1 MGAGGV
7 GPGSFLFCPLFPLFL
22 LGSSVWRCVVSVSFD
37 DDGSGSVRRLVRSSE
52 GLGLLLARVAAE
64 PGGWESS
71 LGVVVAAAV
80 VDELPRRVGPGRLA
94 GRSDGLSGAE
104 ALGLLRSEVL
114 DVLMV
119 HPSLVAGAAEGD
131 LWGWLVRRALWALER
146 GGAEACLHGVCGD
159 VNLCRL
165 RERVRREGVVIGSLS
180 DEEVGWR
187 EHEARPVVGVPAS
200 RCEWFVEVGDLGP
213 VLGRVVEGLVEAG
226 TPEGPAGEGTARVAA
241 IAARWRPTRRHSRA
255 RRDAREGVLSGLGAS
270 EAAAGAWMSLVA
282 GSRRGGV
289 ESSMVWAVY
298 RGEAGGGAW
307 AAAHRQ
313 WLGCVAAGVRPEA
326 VAEGRGGSSRAAG
339 LASRSSGLSEQLA
352 LFGEGWCLAVA

>member
-1 MGAGGV
+1 MMGAGGV

-187 EHEARPVVGVPAS
+187 EHEAQPISAKDRKSVV
-200 RCEWFVEVGDLGP
+200 
-213 VLGRVVEGLVEAG
+213 
-226 TPEGPAGEGTARVAA
+226 
-241 IAARWRPTRRHSRA
+241 
-255 RRDAREGVLSGLGAS
+255 
-270 EAAAGAWMSLVA
+270 
-282 GSRRGGV
+282 
-289 ESSMVWAVY
+289 
-298 RGEAGGGAW
+298 
-307 AAAHRQ
+307 
-313 WLGCVAAGVRPEA
+313 
-326 VAEGRGGSSRAAG
+326 
-339 LASRSSGLSEQLA
+339 
-352 LFGEGWCLAVA
+352 